1 MQNESDCW
9 WIFGIFRAGREAQN
23 AERVLVRLFSGF
35 SVQFGE
41 SKSRFT
47 RVGGRNF
54 SKSTEVLTWAASP
67 VLRHI
72 RSPFKAPSHSASECV
87 SRRTMILHV
96 RQRTNAALRSQP
108 KTDRSCVAPTAHPTA
123 LSAN

>member
-54 SKSTEVLTWAASP
+54 SKSNEVCVSTTVVTCAASP

-72 RSPFKAPSHSASECV
+72 HSPFKAPSHSASECV

-96 RQRTNAALRSQP
+96 RQRTKA
-108 KTDRSCVAPTAHPTA
+108 SCVAFTA
-123 LSAN
+123 ND